1 MAYAKL
7 PSPSLRYETH
17 SRRHKREGWL
27 VLSLSTTEMKMI
39 EISRGAFPAAR
50 AVILT
55 PGTPEEPKEQKKCIL
70 EYVQETKKCMS
81 TRAYIAH

>member
-1 MAYAKL
+1 
-7 PSPSLRYETH
+7 
-17 SRRHKREGWL
+17 
-27 VLSLSTTEMKMI
+27 MKMI

-55 PGTPEEPKEQKKCIL
+55 PDTPEEPKGQKKCIL